1 MMSLM
6 TYGERF
12 RELRESLGMDQM
24 ELATRLFGSRD
35 RQPSISAIE
44 QTAGRVPRPG
54 TVYKHAKALECRVS
68 DLVGA
73 VTDTWLDR
81 ARRGEIDRPSR
92 VIRARDGT
100 LDTRA
105 AKR

>member
-1 MMSLM
+1 MIPGM

-12 RELRESLGMDQM
+12 RELRESLGLDQT
-24 ELATRLFGSRD
+24 ELAARLFGSRD

-44 QTAGRVPRPG
+44 QTAGRVPRPP
-54 TVYKHAKALECRVS
+54 TVAKHAKALECRVS
-68 DLVGA
+68 DLVSA

-81 ARRGEIDRPSR
+81 ARRGEVDRPSS
-92 VIRARDGT
+92 VVRARDGT
-100 LDTRA
+100 SGPRA